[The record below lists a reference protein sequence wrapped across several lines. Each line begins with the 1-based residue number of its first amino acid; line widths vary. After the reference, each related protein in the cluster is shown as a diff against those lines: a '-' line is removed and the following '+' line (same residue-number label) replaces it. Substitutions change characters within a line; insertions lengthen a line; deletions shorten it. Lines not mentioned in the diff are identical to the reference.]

1 VQAQFTTTMGA
12 ELVGSTGAFCST
24 EARASVQGF
33 FAAHKVPS
41 SDVALK
47 HALESIDGC
56 VELRALQEQK
66 LKQWLAARPKL

>member
-1 VQAQFTTTMGA
+1 
-12 ELVGSTGAFCST
+12 
-24 EARASVQGF
+24 VQGF